1 MSGKISMIRPSTMV
15 KNTEEK
21 ECTGPDGSL
30 DEQGKILKRS
40 QSQNPLLRA
49 AEKVTAR
56 VEAYKARAKDFYFRV
71 LLSQYR
77 CPECGSGLEMTG
89 DIESECRC
97 TSCGR
102 RFDPTIEFQQSS
114 CCGARLAKKT
124 FHYACARC
132 RRTVP
137 SRFLFDERVFD
148 RDYFRVMMAESRTRA
163 RQKKEEIRRLL
174 AESRS
179 GALRLESD
187 PDLEA
192 IPGLLVD
199 LDAFIRSGTAFAE
212 KDDCDGFEAK
222 KGFDLDRYR
231 GHIMSV
237 LSWHP
242 VLFSQLDPVEGV
254 CADTREDRVGRFVAL
269 IYMDHGREIV
279 LSQHGA
285 DIMIQKVQQGNYY
298 EAHG

>member
-1 MSGKISMIRPSTMV
+1 MPVPCRDPRHPSDS
-15 KNTEEK
+15 EK
-21 ECTGPDGSL
+21 PEAGQGAGQEPTGA
-30 DEQGKILKRS
+30 
-40 QSQNPLLRA
+40 NPLLHA
-49 AEKVTAR
+49 ITGVIAR
-56 VEAYKARAKDFYFRV
+56 VDAFKARAKDFYLQV

-148 RDYFRVMMAESRTRA
+148 RDYFREMMRESRERVK
-163 RQKKEEIRRLL
+163 RKKEEIRRLL
-174 AESRS
+174 MESRS

-187 PDLEA
+187 PDLGT
-192 IPGLLVD
+192 IPGLLGD
-199 LDAFIRSGTAFAE
+199 LDAFIQSAATFAGN
-212 KDDCDGFEAK
+212 DGFDGFEAK

-231 GHIMSV
+231 AHIMSV

-254 CADTREDRVGRFVAL
+254 CADSREDRVGLFVAL
-269 IYMDHGREIV
+269 IYMDHGREID
-279 LSQHGA
+279 LSQHGT
-285 DIMIQKVQQGNYY
+285 DIMIQKV
-298 EAHG
+298 HGG